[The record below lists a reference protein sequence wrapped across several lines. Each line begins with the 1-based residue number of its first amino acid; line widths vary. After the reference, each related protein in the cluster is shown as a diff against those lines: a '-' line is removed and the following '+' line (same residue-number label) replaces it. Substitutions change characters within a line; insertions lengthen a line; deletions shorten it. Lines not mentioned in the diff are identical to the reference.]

1 MKKRAGEA
9 SSEKAPWVPDPKTG
23 YYRPETVSEEI
34 DPAELRAI
42 LLNNKQ

>member
-1 MKKRAGEA
+1 MKKRVGEA